1 MGINIFS
8 AFSKKQQA
16 PEDTTYLA
24 LTLTPNKTIAAIWVL
39 TEENV
44 QILGIANKSF
54 ENVDALI
61 HESAVAIDT
70 AGKQAKSD
78 VSQTVFGLSSSYFEG
93 KNLSPESSA
102 VLKSLAEELDL
113 SAQAYVSLASSI
125 SHFLKIRESV
135 TPQAILIGSFGEF
148 TEVHLVRNNQV
159 VSTKTTKSQA
169 TLEKVIQL
177 VSQIK
182 TEEGQDLP
190 SRIIVYGAV
199 EDSHFGKEITKKEEW
214 KDIFV
219 SPPKIDFL
227 EDDQVAEAIA
237 YSQAADVLGHD
248 PLIVP
253 VEQKSDVPKTE
264 SEATDESKTPRPMHH
279 QEAGPANDMGFIE
292 GEDILEADTQ
302 ATEEETKDNKDE
314 LKNVEAVEE
323 YAVEGGPEKQQAQL
337 EQEKLATAAT
347 NKSQNL
353 IEKITTISWLPNVF
367 GFVKGSKSRKSLA
380 IILACTLIFLV
391 GGTYIASRTLASV
404 QIIIKANTESKQG
417 NFKVTAQRGS
427 TLDVSQNLIP
437 GEEITAAVD
446 GNQKAVTTGSK
457 EVGNRAK
464 GEVTV
469 FNWTSTSKTFPKG
482 STIINKDG
490 IKFSLDEAV
499 EATSASLPSASE
511 HSPGKANVNVTAAD
525 VGDKYNLGSSQDFT
539 FTEFDIYS
547 YSAKNDNAFT
557 GGDQKQITVVSQDD
571 MDKLAKS
578 LLDSLTQKAKT
589 NLKVSAPG
597 RQLNDD
603 AMTVTVT
610 KKQFDKKLDD
620 EASLLNLNMTVE
632 AKATVYKDDD
642 LKNVIAQNVNQN
654 STNNLEARPQNIQ
667 ITKITSL
674 TKGDKL
680 ILSGEYNAGLVPK
693 FNDDDL
699 KSKIAGKTT
708 KSAGTIIKQIPQVSD
723 VQFEFSPKL
732 FIFFTIPTNKAKI
745 TLKIESAQ

>member
-8 AFSKKQQA
+8 AFSKKQTTPQ
-16 PEDTTYLA
+16 DTTYLA

-39 TEENV
+39 AEENV
-44 QILGIANKSF
+44 QVLGIANKAF
-54 ENVDALI
+54 ENVDALV

-93 KNLSPESSA
+93 KNLSAESSA
-102 VLKSLAEELDL
+102 ILKSLAEELDI

-135 TPQAILIGSFGEF
+135 TPQAILIGSFGGF
-148 TEVHLVRNNQV
+148 TEVHLIRNNQV
-159 VSTKTTKSQA
+159 TSTKTAKSEA
-169 TLEKVIQL
+169 TVEKIIQL
-177 VSQIK
+177 VGQIK

-199 EDSHFGKEITKKEEW
+199 EESHFGKEITKKEEW

-227 EDDQVAEAIA
+227 DDDQVAEAIA

-248 PLIVP
+248 PILSP
-253 VEQKSDVPKTE
+253 VEQKSDSPETEGKASGE
-264 SEATDESKTPRPMHH
+264 SETPKLLHRK
-279 QEAGPANDMGFIE
+279 ETGAANDMGFIE
-292 GEDILEADTQ
+292 GEDVLESE
-302 ATEEETKDNKDE
+302 TEEVKEQTIETKDN
-314 LKNVEAVEE
+314 LKNVEKVEE
-323 YAVEGGPEKQQAQL
+323 YAVEGSPLKQSAVLVSEGPAI
-337 EQEKLATAAT
+337 AT
-347 NKSQNL
+347 KRKGQNL
-353 IEKITTISWLPNVF
+353 IEKITTIAWLPKVF

-380 IILACTLIFLV
+380 IFLACAVAFLV
-391 GGTYIASRTLASV
+391 VGTYIVSQTLASV
-404 QIIIKANTESKQG
+404 QIIIKANTQVQQG
-417 NFKVTAQRGS
+417 NFKVTAQRGG

-437 GEEITAAVD
+437 GEEITAFAD
-446 GNQKAVTTGSK
+446 GNQKAVTTGTK
-457 EVGNRAK
+457 NIGDKAK
-464 GEVTV
+464 GQVNI
-469 FNWTSTSKTFPKG
+469 FNWTTSPKTFSQG
-482 STIINKDG
+482 TVLISSNG
-490 IKFSLDEAV
+490 VKFTLDSDVDVASR
-499 EATSASLPSASE
+499 SASLPGE
-511 HSPGKANVNVTAAD
+511 KQTNVTA
-525 VGDKYNLGSSQDFT
+525 QDFGTDGNISAASDLT
-539 FTEFDIYS
+539 FQQYDQLL

-557 GGDQKQITVVSQDD
+557 GGDQKQITVVSEND
-571 MDKLAKS
+571 MDKLSKS
-578 LLDSLTQKAKT
+578 LLDSLTQKAKS
-589 NLKVSAPG
+589 NLKDNSPG
-597 RQLNDD
+597 RQLADD

-620 EASLLNLNMTVE
+620 ETSLLNLNMTVE

-642 LKNVIAQNVNQN
+642 LKNVIAQNINQS
-654 STNNLEARPQNIQ
+654 STNSLEARPQNIQ

-680 ILSGEYNAGLVPK
+680 ILSGEYNADLVPK
-693 FNDDDL
+693 ITDDDL
-699 KSKIAGKTT
+699 KSKIAGKTI
-708 KSAGTIIKQIPQVSD
+708 KSARTIIKQIPQVSD